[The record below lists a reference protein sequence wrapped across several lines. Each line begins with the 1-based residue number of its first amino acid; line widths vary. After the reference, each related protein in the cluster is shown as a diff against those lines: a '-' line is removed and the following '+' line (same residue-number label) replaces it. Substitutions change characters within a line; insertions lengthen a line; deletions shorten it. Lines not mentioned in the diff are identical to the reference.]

1 MQDPM
6 GQPRK
11 AVQTA
16 CFIQVTHQGGDAC
29 GAQFFNPRRTG
40 GQGHEVDAAL
50 QLTCSTHAH
59 VAASDD
65 QDALATK
72 SGWQGA

>member
-1 MQDPM
+1 M
-6 GQPRK
+6 GQPRQ
-11 AVQTA
+11 AVQTGG
-16 CFIQVTHQGGDAC
+16 CIQVAHQGGDAC
-29 GAQFFNPRRTG
+29 GSQFFNPRRTG

-50 QLTCSTHAH
+50 QLTGGTHAH
-59 VAASDD
+59 ITATDD